1 MLDELEHGF
10 TAKLCAPGTGT
21 LFSHHASIL
30 RSRRQLELARAQRRK
45 VLLDRGV
52 AHLLE
57 RGGRPARRLG
67 KSYG

>member
-1 MLDELEHGF
+1 MLTSSS
-10 TAKLCAPGTGT
+10 TARQNLWGRGRYLATTPV
-21 LFSHHASIL
+21 

-67 KSYG
+67 KS

>member
-10 TAKLCAPGTGT
+10 TANFVLRGRGRYLATTPG
-21 LFSHHASIL
+21 IL

-67 KSYG
+67 KS

>member
-10 TAKLCAPGTGT
+10 GKLCATGTGT
-21 LFSHHASIL
+21 LFSHHAR

-67 KSYG
+67 KS